1 MSNKSFHPNNTRRKI
16 VQIVLRS
23 MILAFKG
30 SLAAV
35 CGSSSSEPIATSPR
49 SLLEPCPE
57 QAVEPE
63 DELEEDE
70 LEREDPDEEEA
81 PLVVSPVAVC
91 SRSSGAFLFCGDA
104 CSLFA
109 GMAGFEGSECVC
121 ARIAA

>member
-1 MSNKSFHPNNTRRKI
+1 
-16 VQIVLRS
+16 
-23 MILAFKG
+23 MILAFKAACG

-63 DELEEDE
+63 DELEELEDE
-70 LEREDPDEEEA
+70 LEREDPDEEEVA
-81 PLVVSPVAVC
+81 LVVSPVAVG